1 MSRYKFLKKQVQK
14 PIVKWWTIEIV
25 EFNTVP
31 DLEAGQI
38 QSYIEEL
45 KNMLIFHTMI
55 ILMKISLPQF
65 LSLGLELKF
74 MGKNHLI

>member
-1 MSRYKFLKKQVQK
+1 MSRHKFLKKQMQK
-14 PIVKWWTIEIV
+14 PIVKWWTIEIAA
-25 EFNTVP
+25 FNTVP

-65 LSLGLELKF
+65 LSLELELKF